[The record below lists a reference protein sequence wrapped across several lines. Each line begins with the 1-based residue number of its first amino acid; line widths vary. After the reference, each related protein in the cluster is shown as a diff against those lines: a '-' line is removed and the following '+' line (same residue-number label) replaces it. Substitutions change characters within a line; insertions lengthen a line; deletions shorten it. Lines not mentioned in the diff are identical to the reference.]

1 MGFLSISLDLS
12 GSTQAKQA
20 IVELTENLPDNRADY
35 YSEYLRLLYAT
46 ERDFYRGLISRPLF
60 RFSDLYL
67 VKMIGDEFWW
77 VYAIDEAREE
87 SLAAVATGLFQTILD
102 LFASDRYLAIHGP
115 EEQCKTGRHGLPAR
129 QFNLPIKAFVDYV
142 GEVTEVNVARY
153 EYLKDVIAMAEGGP
167 ATVYRVDQ
175 RFAEF
180 CDRLNLGS
188 PAGERRKVTTRTDYI
203 GLEIDRFFR
212 LTRFCRPSLLG
223 VGKNLIEKLPCRFA
237 MPPDA
242 PDGAE
247 IQVLDL
253 PSPWHDENPDG
264 SFRKYAVLEPIPSIT
279 MKGISEDY
287 SICHIFGAATLGDS
301 IYAQPA
307 SVETMMNPTR
317 AFLAEH
323 GFFGLRRETLLP

>member
-20 IVELTENLPDNRADY
+20 IVELTEGHPEDRAEY

-77 VYAIDEAREE
+77 VYEIDEKRAD

-102 LFASDRYLAIHGP
+102 LFASDRYLAVHNP
-115 EEQCKTGRHGLPAR
+115 EDRRTTGREGLPAR
-129 QFNLPIKAFVDYV
+129 QFNLPIKAFVDYI

-153 EYLKDVIAMAEGGP
+153 EYLKDVIAMVEGGP

-175 RFAEF
+175 RFTEF

-188 PAGERRKVTTRTDYI
+188 PAREGRKVATRTDYI

-223 VGKNLIEKLPCRFA
+223 VGKNLIERLPCTFA
-237 MPPDA
+237 MAPDA
-242 PDGAE
+242 PEGAE
-247 IQVLDL
+247 IKVLDM
-253 PSPWHDENPDG
+253 PSPWRDG
-264 SFRKYAVLEPIPSIT
+264 DPPNRFRKYAIVEPIPSVT

-287 SICHIFGAATLGDS
+287 SIVHIFGAATLGDS
-301 IYAQPA
+301 IYASPA
-307 SVETMMNPTR
+307 AVETMMNPTR

-323 GFFGLRRETLLP
+323 GFFALRRETLIP

>member
-20 IVELTENLPDNRADY
+20 IVELTEDNPEQRAQY

-46 ERDFYRGLISRPLF
+46 ERDFYRGLASRPLF

-77 VYAIDEAREE
+77 VYTIDDAR
-87 SLAAVATGLFQTILD
+87 ADTITAVATAFFLTILD
-102 LFASDRYLAIHGP
+102 LFSNDRYLAVHQEDGRA
-115 EEQCKTGRHGLPAR
+115 QNGRHALPAR

-142 GEVTEVNVARY
+142 SEATEVNVARY
-153 EYLKDVIAMAEGGP
+153 EYLKDVIAMVEGGP

-188 PAGERRKVTTRTDYI
+188 TAREGRGVTTRTDYI

-223 VGKNLIEKLPCRFA
+223 VGRSLIERLPCTFDA
-237 MPPDA
+237 APDA

-247 IQVLDL
+247 IQVLEL
-253 PSPWHDENPDG
+253 PSPWREGEPSNL
-264 SFRKYAVLEPIPSIT
+264 FRKYVMVENIPSAT

-287 SICHIFGAATLGDS
+287 SVCHIFGAATLGDS

-307 SVETMMNPTR
+307 AVETMMTPTR
-317 AFLAEH
+317 AFLAER
-323 GFFGLRRETLLP
+323 GFFALRRETLLP